1 MYRPQLR
8 GLGVSVTVNEPLYSN
23 PAACGRLGAL
33 ATPPHFFNTDGA
45 WVDLYKTAI
54 AIRWEAEQQLL
65 VRVARETAKGR

>member
-33 ATPPHFFNTDGA
+33 ATPPYFFQDNGSGIKA
-45 WVDLYKTAI
+45 KIYSLI
-54 AIRWEAEQQLL
+54 PIRDPE
-65 VRVARETAKGR
+65 